1 MVTTGLIVRLDA
13 QPGKEEE
20 LAMFLVDALPLVAS
34 EPQTVAWF
42 ALKTSDSSFAIV
54 DVFPDE
60 AGRQAHLDGPVAAAL
75 IEKAAKARRR
85 FMRRTCTTP
94 GRWERRVLRC
104 ASDRWF
110 LSRDLQPAA
119 RCYRK

>member
-20 LAMFLVDALPLVAS
+20 LATFLVDALPLVER

-42 ALKTSDSSFAIV
+42 ALKTSGTSFAI

-75 IEKAAKARRR
+75 VEKASELLVRAPEIERVDVLAAKLSATRG
-85 FMRRTCTTP
+85 
-94 GRWERRVLRC
+94 GR
-104 ASDRWF
+104 
-110 LSRDLQPAA
+110 
-119 RCYRK
+119 

>member
-1 MVTTGLIVRLDA
+1 MVTTGLIIRLDA

-20 LAMFLVDALPLVAS
+20 LATFLVDALPLVEG

-42 ALKTSDSSFAIV
+42 ALKTSDTSFAIV

-75 IEKAAKARRR
+75 IDKASELLATAPKIERVNVLAAKLSATRA
-85 FMRRTCTTP
+85 
-94 GRWERRVLRC
+94 GR
-104 ASDRWF
+104 
-110 LSRDLQPAA
+110 
-119 RCYRK
+119 

>member
-20 LAMFLVDALPLVAS
+20 LATFLVDALPLVEG
-34 EPQTVAWF
+34 EPQTAWF
-42 ALKTSDSSFAIV
+42 ALKTSDTSFAIV

-75 IEKAAKARRR
+75 IDKASELLATAPKIERGNVLAAKLSATRA
-85 FMRRTCTTP
+85 
-94 GRWERRVLRC
+94 GR
-104 ASDRWF
+104 
-110 LSRDLQPAA
+110 
-119 RCYRK
+119 

>member
-20 LAMFLVDALPLVAS
+20 LATFLVDALPLVEG

-42 ALKTSDSSFAIV
+42 ALKTSDTSFAIV

-75 IEKAAKARRR
+75 IDKASELLATAQKIERVNVLAAKLSATRA
-85 FMRRTCTTP
+85 
-94 GRWERRVLRC
+94 GR
-104 ASDRWF
+104 
-110 LSRDLQPAA
+110 
-119 RCYRK
+119 